1 MDGQEF
7 KVRGRQMV
15 DYIIEYLEV
24 RFISTKVRV
33 LSIFTC
39 RT

>member
-7 KVRGRQMV
+7 KVRGPQMV

-24 RFISTKVRV
+24 RSISTKVRV

>member
-1 MDGQEF
+1 MDGEEF

-33 LSIFTC
+33 LSIFTR

>member
-33 LSIFTC
+33 LSIFTF